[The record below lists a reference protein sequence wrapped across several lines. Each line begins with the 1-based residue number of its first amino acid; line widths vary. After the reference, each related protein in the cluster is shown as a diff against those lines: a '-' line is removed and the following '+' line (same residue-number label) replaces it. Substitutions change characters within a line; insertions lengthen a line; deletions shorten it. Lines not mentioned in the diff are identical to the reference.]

1 MIITEPILQLP
12 GSENKCTLTTSS
24 VPTITKIV
32 GDDKDFSYKV
42 SKDNQVRVMISD
54 KSSYKALKD
63 RLDTAGKRFYT
74 CQPLDERA
82 YRIVV
87 KGLHHTTHMDYIK
100 EELSAQGHTV
110 RDAHNAIGPRSKS
123 SISLFFINLEPAPN
137 NKEAFKMKRLCK
149 SVVTVEPPLK
159 FNDIPQCYR
168 CHGYGHRRRYKLQV
182 RCVKCGKDHATSECQ
197 KKREDAAKCDHCGGA
212 HPASYKGCPT
222 YKEAKTVLSPKEP
235 RLAQPKDVRYIH
247 GSSGSVRDQI

>member
-1 MIITEPILQLP
+1 MLIL
-12 GSENKCTLTTSS
+12 
-24 VPTITKIV
+24 I
-32 GDDKDFSYKV
+32 
-42 SKDNQVRVMISD
+42 
-54 KSSYKALKD
+54 
-63 RLDTAGKRFYT
+63 
-74 CQPLDERA
+74 LDERA

-87 KGLHHTTHMDYIK
+87 KGLHHTIHMDYIK

-110 RDAHNAIGPRSKS
+110 RDAHNAIGHRSKS

-197 KKREDAAKCDHCGGA
+197 KREKMQLNATTVAAPTPLLIKDAPPTRKPRQCCPLKSPVWRSLRMYATSMEAVVPSEIK
-212 HPASYKGCPT
+212 YKKVCI
-222 YKEAKTVLSPKEP
+222 PKANFI
-235 RLAQPKDVRYIH
+235 L
-247 GSSGSVRDQI
+247 SVRSFYFNNLKWDLK

>member
-32 GDDKDFSYKV
+32 GDDKDLSYKA

-54 KSSYKALKD
+54 KTSYEA
-63 RLDTAGKRFYT
+63 
-74 CQPLDERA
+74 
-82 YRIVV
+82 RIVV